1 MNKMCFALALACAA
15 GANAAIVAVPTPIDD
30 ATVFT
35 PRSGVVFSN
44 IPGPYQAFP
53 AGGGVLGFD
62 DYQSTMVNNAEELQ
76 SIRFVGGV
84 TQAGMVLQ
92 FQFYTENAILL
103 SSFNVAL
110 PQGGNFIWT
119 ISPLGAGNFT
129 AAKNGFMQIVAQGN
143 ATGQWFLTGTAPSV
157 GTSDP
162 TVGGA
167 GGTLNHAFELVTP
180 TPGTMA
186 LLGAGGL
193 VAIRRRRA

>member
-15 GANAAIVAVPTPIDD
+15 GANAAIVATPSPIDD
-30 ATVFT
+30 TTVFT
-35 PRSGVVFSN
+35 PRSGVVFNS

-62 DYQSTMVNNAEELQ
+62 DYQSTMVNNGEEVQ
-76 SIRFVGGV
+76 AFRFVGGV
-84 TQAGMVLQ
+84 TTAGMMVQ
-92 FQFYTENAILL
+92 VQFYTENAILL
-103 SSFNVAL
+103 SAFNVTL
-110 PQGGNFIWT
+110 PQGGNFIWNVT
-119 ISPLGAGNFT
+119 GLGALNLT
-129 AAKNGFMQIVAQGN
+129 AAKDGFVQIVAQGQS
-143 ATGQWFLTGTAPSV
+143 TGQWFLTATPATV
-157 GTSDP
+157 GSSDP

-167 GGTLNHAFELVTP
+167 GGTFNHAFEIVTP